1 MQYKILFVDDESA
14 NLRLLERLFRNKYEV
29 HTASSADEAIKV
41 LEVHDV
47 ALIISDQRMPSMTG
61 SEFLKIAAEMRPQT
75 VRIMLTGYTD
85 ANDLVE
91 AINSGV
97 VYKYLTKP
105 WMNDDLQMTVKRAL
119 QHYETTKAQR
129 QLQLKCERL
138 QTQLMSMRDGF
149 VDVFLQMLDARLP
162 GASEHA
168 ERTAALADR
177 LGERCGI
184 EYEERELISLAA
196 HLHDVAQFCTPE
208 GKWLN
213 RAPKNGD
220 ELELACR
227 EYDLGVQMLEKIP
240 GLAEAARLL
249 RFRFENFDGTGQPF
263 GFTEEEIPIGARVL
277 AVAEAYDRLRFPQIS
292 NAVCISHRD
301 AAGILGQEVGRRFD
315 PAVIRALEEVEL
327 GVDAAAEIEVPVPA

>member
-105 WMNDDLQMTVKRAL
+105 WVNDELKQTVKRAL
-119 QHYETTKAQR
+119 QHYETIKAQR
-129 QLQLKCERL
+129 QLQARCERL
-138 QTQLMSMRDGF
+138 QS
-149 VDVFLQMLDARLP
+149 RLK
-162 GASEHA
+162 
-168 ERTAALADR
+168 T
-177 LGERCGI
+177 
-184 EYEERELISLAA
+184 
-196 HLHDVAQFCTPE
+196 TNE
-208 GKWLN
+208 G
-213 RAPKNGD
+213 
-220 ELELACR
+220 
-227 EYDLGVQMLEKIP
+227 VV
-240 GLAEAARLL
+240 
-249 RFRFENFDGTGQPF
+249 
-263 GFTEEEIPIGARVL
+263 EIIMT
-277 AVAEAYDRLRFPQIS
+277 
-292 NAVCISHRD
+292 
-301 AAGILGQEVGRRFD
+301 IL
-315 PAVIRALEEVEL
+315 
-327 GVDAAAEIEVPVPA
+327 